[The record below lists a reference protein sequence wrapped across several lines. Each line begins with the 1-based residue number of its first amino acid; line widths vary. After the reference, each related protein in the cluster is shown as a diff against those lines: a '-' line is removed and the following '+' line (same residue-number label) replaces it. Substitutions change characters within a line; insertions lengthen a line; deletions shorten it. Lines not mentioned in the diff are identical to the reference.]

1 MNYTAPSS
9 ASSEPISHNDSALS
23 SRIERYWSRR
33 AGSYGT
39 TRRVELSSDKKNQWL
54 AEILPHLQGKQPLRV
69 LDIGTGTG
77 FFAILLAQQGHTA
90 CGIDMSEA
98 MLEEGRLIAK
108 QHGCAVDFQK
118 MDASCLN
125 FEGESMDVVISR
137 NLTWT
142 LQDAAEAYKEWYR
155 VLRSGGILLNF
166 DANYGSVSFMDVV
179 RHPGTHAHVGMDD
192 GMMEECECIRRE
204 LPLSRES
211 RPDWDMRVLR
221 DIGFSQCQCDMKL
234 SSRIYTE
241 QDATYNP
248 VPMFAIRAM
257 K

>member
-9 ASSEPISHNDSALS
+9 TGDELASHSNNALS
-23 SRIERYWSRR
+23 NRIECYWSRR
-33 AGSYGT
+33 ASSYGT
-39 TRRVELSSDKKNQWL
+39 TRRAELSSDKKSQWL
-54 AEILPHLQGKQPLRV
+54 GEILPYLPGKQPLRI

-77 FFAILLAQQGHTA
+77 FFAILMAQHGHTV

-98 MLEEGRLIAK
+98 MLEEGRIIAR
-108 QHGCAVDFQK
+108 QHSCDVSFQK
-118 MDASCLN
+118 MDAGCLE
-125 FEGESMDVVISR
+125 FESESMDVVISR

-142 LQDAAEAYKEWYR
+142 LQDAAGAYREWHR
-155 VLRSGGILLNF
+155 VLRHGGILLNF
-166 DANYGSVSFMDVV
+166 DADYGSVSFMDVV

-192 GMMEECECIRRE
+192 GMMEECESIRRE

-211 RPDWDMRVLR
+211 RPDWDLR
-221 DIGFSQCQCDMKL
+221 TLRNAGFSHCQCDVEL

-241 QDATYNP
+241 QDETYNP